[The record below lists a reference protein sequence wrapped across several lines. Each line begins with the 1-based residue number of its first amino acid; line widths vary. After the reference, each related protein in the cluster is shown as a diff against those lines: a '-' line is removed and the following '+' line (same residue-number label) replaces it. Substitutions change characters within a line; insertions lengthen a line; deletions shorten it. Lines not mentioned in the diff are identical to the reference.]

1 MNLESFTDE
10 QLLNLVNNTI
20 IEQTDYTVDM
30 FTGGAVQTTT
40 SHNHKITNYKVLLF
54 FGYNDKRNPIT
65 YTEEITR
72 DELFIWTKAI
82 TLKVESLKID
92 TVGSSFDKL
101 NRRMNKKIENDS
113 IGKEV
118 VGIGIGKGSTNFVTT
133 SYEEEKKDKPFSF
146 SLTRLTAFSSLSATY
161 KQHLKAYIEEQN
173 RPLTYQEFVDGLE
186 ATGKKY
192 KNFKSAYNT
201 WANNRE
207 KWNNENGENTPK
219 KQKGFKWA

>member
-1 MNLESFTDE
+1 MNVDSFTDE

-20 IEQTDYTVDM
+20 LEHTDHTLNK

-40 SHNHKITNYKVLLF
+40 THNHKITNYKVLLY
-54 FGYNDKRNPIT
+54 FGYNEKRNPIT

-82 TLKVESLKID
+82 TLKIESLKINN
-92 TVGSSFDKL
+92 VGSSFDKL
-101 NRRMNKKIENDS
+101 NSRMNKKIEKEPKG

-118 VGIGIGKGSTNFVTT
+118 IGIGKQCNDVVTT
-133 SYEEEKKDKPFSF
+133 SYEASKKPFTF
-146 SLTRLTAFSSLSATY
+146 TLTRLTAFENLSKEY
-161 KQHLKAYIEEQN
+161 KQHLKTYIESEN
-173 RPLTYQEFVDGLE
+173 KNLSYQDFVDGLE

-201 WANNRE
+201 WAKNRE
-207 KWNNENGENTPK
+207 KWSSENGSKTSK
-219 KQKGFKWA
+219 KQGGFKWA